1 MNMIEKW
8 VFILITM
15 GFIFLSTYI
24 IVISV
29 SAEPVINMEVI
40 KQIESS
46 GDSLAYNTRSGARG
60 LYQIMPICLTEYN
73 NYHRHKY
80 NIDQLFDCNVNYI
93 IADWY
98 LNVRIP
104 QMLNHY
110 HKPLTKRNVL
120 ISYNAGVSYVRD
132 GKTSDKKLPSQ
143 TVEYIRKY
151 NKGVE

>member
-1 MNMIEKW
+1 MKKIEKW
-8 VFILITM
+8 TLIIISILFMYLTLGLVVF
-15 GFIFLSTYI
+15 
-24 IVISV
+24 VA

-151 NKGVE
+151 NKGVK